1 MSFLDYVESSH
12 RLESGSGLF
21 GLWNWKRLVPSNCRV
36 QRQGQKGRVLDR
48 PIESRSR
55 ILSYSTVISAS
66 SAGFG
71 SFGTAGRRVGVEE
84 IQR

>member
-1 MSFLDYVESSH
+1 M
-12 RLESGSGLF
+12 
-21 GLWNWKRLVPSNCRV
+21 PSNCRV

-55 ILSYSTVISAS
+55 ILSYSTVISTS

-71 SFGTAGRRVGVEE
+71 SFGTAGRRVGVKE
-84 IQR
+84 IER